1 MQFTD
6 KALDPFGETLFD
18 MTIPTQLSL
27 KTALVFRM
35 VKTLV
40 TRHYLPAAP
49 NHRAELCFEE
59 AITNA
64 MVHGN
69 GLDPGREVH
78 VILCADGERWG
89 AIVEDQG
96 DGFKASDVPDP
107 NDLESVMREAGRGIL
122 LMDGYLDEL
131 LYNRKGNRV
140 LMIHRRQS
148 QPDEAE
154 APAVPKAEGPPVPDD
169 VAAGPVTVL
178 RDGDVDIVQV
188 NESRLTDQAVSAMRE
203 AADGTAGS
211 RLLLDLARVRYI
223 SSLGIAGLIHVR
235 KVVAGRKG
243 RLVLTGLQPAVRE
256 TLSATKI
263 LAVFDVSPDR
273 ASGLSELRK
282 DS

>member
-6 KALDPFGETLFD
+6 KALEPFGETLFD

-35 VKTLV
+35 LKTLV
-40 TRHYLPAAP
+40 TRRHLPAAA

-69 GLDPGREVH
+69 RLDPGREVH

-96 DGFKASDVPDP
+96 DGFKPSDVPDP
-107 NDLESVMREAGRGIL
+107 NDLESVMRETGRGIL

-131 LYNRKGNRV
+131 LYSRKGNRV

-154 APAVPKAEGPPVPDD
+154 APAVPKAEGPPVPEDM
-169 VAAGPVTVL
+169 AAGPVTVL
-178 RDGDVDIVQV
+178 QDGDVEIVQV
-188 NESRLTDQAVSAMRE
+188 NESRLTDQAVIAMRE
-203 AADGTAGS
+203 AADGTTGS
-211 RLLLDLARVRYI
+211 RLLLDLARVGYI

-235 KVVAGRKG
+235 KVVTGRKG
-243 RLVLTGLQPAVRE
+243 QLILTGLQPTVRE

-263 LAVFDVSPDR
+263 LAIFNVFPDR
-273 ASGLSELRK
+273 ESGLSDLRK
-282 DS
+282 DG

>member
-6 KALDPFGETLFD
+6 KALEPFGETLLD

-35 VKTLV
+35 VKELA
-40 TRHYLPAAP
+40 TRQCLPIGA
-49 NHRAELCFEE
+49 NYRAELCFEE

-69 GLDPGREVH
+69 GLDPDRQVH

-96 DGFKASDVPDP
+96 DGFKPSDVPDP
-107 NDLESVMREAGRGIL
+107 NDLESVMRETGRGIL

-131 LYNRKGNRV
+131 LYNRKGNRL
-140 LMIHRRQS
+140 LMIQCRQS

-154 APAVPKAEGPPVPDD
+154 APGVPKAEEPPVPDD

-178 RDGDVDIVQV
+178 RDGDVDVVQV
-188 NESRLTDQAVSAMRE
+188 NASRLTDQAVSAMRE
-203 AADGTAGS
+203 AVDGTEGS
-211 RLLLDLARVRYI
+211 RLLVDMARVTYI

-235 KVVAGRKG
+235 KVVTGRKG

-256 TLSATKI
+256 TLSATKMLTI
-263 LAVFDVSPDR
+263 FKVFPDR
-273 ASGLSELRK
+273 ESGLSDLRK
-282 DS
+282 DG